1 MSQKYVSIFAGRAT
15 TELGTKIA
23 EAYGTTLG
31 KSTVVEFSDRE
42 FQPSFEESIRCSIP
56 SMAPELTEQGY
67 PRLDCIVTV
76 VDALRMRDEFG
87 SGLDLTRQNI
97 DEEDID

>member
-31 KSTVVEFSDRE
+31 KSSVVEFSDRE
-42 FQPSFEESIRCSIP
+42 FQPS
-56 SMAPELTEQGY
+56 
-67 PRLDCIVTV
+67 
-76 VDALRMRDEFG
+76 
-87 SGLDLTRQNI
+87 
-97 DEEDID
+97 